1 MARATERPD
10 WDAVAFCRSSEHRAD
25 VIEEL
30 AEEPR
35 CAAEIA
41 EEVTISRESVS
52 NVIRDLKRYEPKL
65 AECLTESRPHHRL
78 YALTREG
85 EAVAEHID

>member
-1 MARATERPD
+1 MARVTERPD

-41 EEVTISRESVS
+41 EEVRVCRES
-52 NVIRDLKRYEPKL
+52 
-65 AECLTESRPHHRL
+65 
-78 YALTREG
+78 
-85 EAVAEHID
+85 VAEHID